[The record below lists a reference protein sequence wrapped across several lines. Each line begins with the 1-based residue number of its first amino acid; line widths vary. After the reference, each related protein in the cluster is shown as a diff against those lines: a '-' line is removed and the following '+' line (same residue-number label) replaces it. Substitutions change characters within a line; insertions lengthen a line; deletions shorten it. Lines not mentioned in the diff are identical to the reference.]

1 MIIDSKYTKSFISDM
16 LSDSKY
22 KELHDFA
29 ILLNNHKNT
38 VSKEVC
44 SNLPFYMEMNMF
56 DFLKYMRNKYKGVV
70 NSNFDKQLY
79 QDVFVSY
86 ENKFTSIQKN
96 IIFEKV
102 SFKGFEFYKRD
113 TKNNKNG
120 DFKKVII
127 KKEKTN
133 LSSALTYLARYGN
146 ENTVE
151 YITNQLKKNDLVI
164 DKIKYYE
171 NLLKFINKFGFDRLF
186 SLSLQRRNRIIEKYS
201 EHPIE
206 FTKLTFRGRSRLSK
220 DDIISYNTN
229 FTSKINAFINISWLG
244 RGNKLTI
251 PVKYSKHYHGLMS
264 EYKKPTPDVEYL
276 ITFTDRGKIKVNISK
291 DGKRFIPEN
300 KVNYCGIDVN
310 VKHNLFSLSDN
321 SNFDYDRNL
330 LSKLTSELSVIDN
343 LKKNKNYVVGKK
355 KQRKV
360 DSIRNKVQK
369 SNEQVC
375 SNVCKYLNLI
385 GLDHIVMEDLDNSF
399 GKSFVNDKNSGLN
412 FNRITKELN
421 LSSLKQMMEHIARN
435 YDISVSTV
443 HASYTSKM
451 CPICGCIEDEN
462 RKNQE
467 TFECI
472 ECSHKDNADHNAS
485 TNIRNRV
492 STTVLRTNLLKQN
505 KLGNGTYEPKVL
517 KRDKVKEVLLSFRQN
532 LARDKDVVRVNTFD
546 YA

>member
-1 MIIDSKYTKSFISDM
+1 M

-22 KELHDFA
+22 KELRDFA
-29 ILLNNHKNT
+29 VSLNNHKNT

-44 SNLPFYMEMNMF
+44 SDLSFYMEMNIF
-56 DFLKYMRNKYKGVV
+56 NFLKYIRNKYKGII

-86 ENKFTSIQKN
+86 ENKFNAIQRN

-102 SFKGFEFYKRD
+102 TFKGFEYYKRD
-113 TKNNKNG
+113 TKDKKKG

-133 LSSALTYLARYGN
+133 LSSVLTYLARYGN
-146 ENTVE
+146 ENIVE
-151 YITNQLKKNDLVI
+151 YITNKLKKNDLTI
-164 DKIKYYE
+164 DKINYYQ
-171 NLLKFINKFGFDRLF
+171 NILNYINKFGFDRLF
-186 SLSLQRRNRIIEKYS
+186 LLSLQRRNRILEKYS

-206 FTKLTFRGRSRLSK
+206 FTKLTFRGRSRLQK
-220 DDIISYNTN
+220 QDIISYNDN
-229 FTSKINAFINISWLG
+229 YNSKINAFINISWLG
-244 RGNKLTI
+244 RGNKLII
-251 PVKYSKHYHGLMS
+251 PVKYSKHYHGLMI

-276 ITFTDRGKIKVNISK
+276 ISFTDKGKIKINICK
-291 DGKRFIPEN
+291 DNERFIPEN

-310 VKHNLFSLSDN
+310 VKHNLFSLSDD
-321 SNFDYDRNL
+321 SKFDYDRNL
-330 LSKLTSELSVIDN
+330 LSKLTNELSAIDN
-343 LKKNKNYVVGKK
+343 LKKNKEYVVGKK
-355 KQRKV
+355 KQRKIN
-360 DSIRNKVQK
+360 SIRNKIQK
-369 SNEQVC
+369 SNEKIC
-375 SNVCKYLNLI
+375 SNVCKYLNSI

-399 GKSFVNDKNSGLN
+399 GKSFVNDKTSGLN

-421 LSSLKQMMEHIARN
+421 LSSLKQMIEHIARN

-467 TFECI
+467 TFECV

-485 TNIRNRV
+485 INIKNRV
-492 STTVLRTNLLKQN
+492 SSTVLRMYLLKQN

-517 KRDKVKEVLLSFRQN
+517 KREKVKEVLLSFRQN
-532 LARDKDVVRVNTFD
+532 LARDKDITRVDTFD
-546 YA
+546 YI